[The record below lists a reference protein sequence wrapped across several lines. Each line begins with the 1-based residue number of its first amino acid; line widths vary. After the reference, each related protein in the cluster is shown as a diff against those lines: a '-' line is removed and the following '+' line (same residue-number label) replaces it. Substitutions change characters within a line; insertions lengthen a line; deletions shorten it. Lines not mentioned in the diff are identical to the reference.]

1 MRKEIKI
8 VIFLLLII
16 LAIGV
21 GYFIGYKSAY
31 DRIENATPNITPET
45 FYAEIKEMKEN
56 WFQVE
61 GLSINDINYRGKF
74 EFSVDGETELEW
86 RGTAIEVS
94 DFDIGDTISITYFGG
109 KNESNY
115 HWMPRSGKEYFCTK
129 IARKNQSS
137 VILFRYVMA

>member
-1 MRKEIKI
+1 MIERDSIRRNEIKMRKEIKI

-56 WFQVE
+56 WFLVE

-74 EFSVDGETELEW
+74 EFSIDGETELEW

-94 DFDIGDTISITYFGG
+94 DFDIGDTISITYFG
-109 KNESNY
+109 NYLESS
-115 HWMPRSGKEYFCTK
+115 PAQITGIIRIQLLDDE
-129 IARKNQSS
+129 I
-137 VILFRYVMA
+137 

>member
-1 MRKEIKI
+1 MIERDSIRRNEIKMRKEIKI

-56 WFQVE
+56 WFLVE

-94 DFDIGDTISITYFGG
+94 DFDIGDTISITYFG
-109 KNESNY
+109 NYLESS
-115 HWMPRSGKEYFCTK
+115 PAQITGIIRIQLLDDE
-129 IARKNQSS
+129 I
-137 VILFRYVMA
+137 

>member
-1 MRKEIKI
+1 MIERDSIRRNEIKMRKEIKI

-21 GYFIGYKSAY
+21 GYFIGYKNAY

-94 DFDIGDTISITYFGG
+94 DFDIGDTISITYFG
-109 KNESNY
+109 NYLESS
-115 HWMPRSGKEYFCTK
+115 PAQITGIIRIQLLDDE
-129 IARKNQSS
+129 I
-137 VILFRYVMA
+137 

>member
-16 LAIGV
+16 LAIGG

-94 DFDIGDTISITYFGG
+94 DFDIGDTISITYFG
-109 KNESNY
+109 NYLESS
-115 HWMPRSGKEYFCTK
+115 PAQITGIIRIQLLDDE
-129 IARKNQSS
+129 I
-137 VILFRYVMA
+137 